1 VKRRHGEAVTKNKN
15 ANRFLRITLY
25 AFTHHAFT
33 HYAQPISGLTPL
45 LPNPQHF
52 THYALRITHHA
63 LRITLSRPKIFLGGA
78 VTVKHQSSRLQEIL
92 DTVEALPIEEQAM
105 LVEILRHRLHEYRRS
120 QLIAEVKEARTAYQ
134 HGEAH
139 RGTVEDLMR
148 ELEE

>member
-1 VKRRHGEAVTKNKN
+1 MTKNKN

-25 AFTHHAFT
+25 A
-33 HYAQPISGLTPL
+33 
-45 LPNPQHF
+45 F

>member
-1 VKRRHGEAVTKNKN
+1 MKRRHGETVTKNKN

-25 AFTHHAFT
+25 AFTH
-33 HYAQPISGLTPL
+33 YAQPIFGANAPPTTTHNILRI
-45 LPNPQHF
+45 
-52 THYALRITHHA
+52 THYASCITHHA

>member
-1 VKRRHGEAVTKNKN
+1 MKRRHGEAVTKNKN

-25 AFTHHAFT
+25 AFTH
-33 HYAQPISGLTPL
+33 YAQPIFGANAPPTQPTT
-45 LPNPQHF
+45 F
-52 THYALRITHHA
+52 YALRITHHA